1 MKEGAERICQRIMA
15 DAHARAEAI
24 LAEAA
29 ENSKA
34 IIAEAEKEA
43 NKRREQVL
51 ERAQK
56 EAEEQ
61 KRRILG
67 IAQLDARKEMLA
79 SKQELINEAF
89 RQALEA
95 LLNLDEE
102 TYFAVLRKMLLA
114 SVKTGNEVV
123 ILSPRDKAR
132 IPANFW
138 NDLYQELAATGCASN
153 LSLGEEAPDIPG
165 GFILQSG
172 GVEINNSFSSLLEMQ
187 RDELEL
193 EVAALLFKEKEK

>member
-1 MKEGAERICQRIMA
+1 MKEGAERICRRILA
-15 DAHARAEAI
+15 DARARAEAI
-24 LAEAA
+24 AAEAA
-29 ENSKA
+29 NKSGVML
-34 IIAEAEKEA
+34 AEAEKEA
-43 NKRREQVL
+43 EKRREQIL

-79 SKQELINEAF
+79 AKQELINEAF
-89 RQALEA
+89 KQALEA
-95 LLNLDEE
+95 LLNLDDS

-114 SVKTGNEVV
+114 SIKTGDEVV

-132 IPANFW
+132 VPAEFW
-138 NDLYQELAATGCASN
+138 KDLYRELAAIGNTN
-153 LSLGEEAPDIPG
+153 ELSLGEEAPEISG

-193 EVAALLFKEKEK
+193 EVAALLFKEE